1 MTEQT
6 DNETHTVAEN
16 ENHNS
21 KGSSSSSKILI
32 MGLIVLTPIL
42 SVVAYGIY
50 RSQKSQQA
58 EKNYF
63 VGDYEKIYWPKLRG
77 LDFSTGNV
85 KEDLQ
90 ALNGKRVA
98 IPGFVVPLDD
108 ESSQFQEFLLVPSPK
123 ACIHVPPPP
132 PNQMVMVRMKGEN
145 IPKREWG
152 PVWVKGVFRIEEST
166 SGYGKVSFLLLG
178 EDAEKYEMEE

>member
-1 MTEQT
+1 MTEHFDKPEQT
-6 DNETHTVAEN
+6 VDDL
-16 ENHNS
+16 S
-21 KGSSSSSKILI
+21 KSDGNKAAGYSKIIL
-32 MGLIVLTPIL
+32 MGLIVLTPVL
-42 SVVAYGIY
+42 FVTAYGIY
-50 RSQKSQQA
+50 RSQAGQSAKKA
-58 EKNYF
+58 HF
-63 VGDYEKIYWPKLRG
+63 VGDFEKIYWPKLRG
-77 LDFSTGNV
+77 LDFSTGLV

-132 PNQMVMVRMKGEN
+132 PNQMVMVRMKGDN

>member
-1 MTEQT
+1 METNQENQTE
-6 DNETHTVAEN
+6 ETKSAKKLV
-16 ENHNS
+16 
-21 KGSSSSSKILI
+21 I
-32 MGLIVLTPIL
+32 MILIVLTPVI
-42 SVVAYGIY
+42 SVIAYGIY
-50 RSQKSQQA
+50 RSQKNAQ
-58 EKNYF
+58 EGKGFF
-63 VGDYEKIYWPKLRG
+63 VGEYEKVYWPKLRG
-77 LDFSTGNV
+77 LDFTTGLV
-85 KEDLQ
+85 KDDLQ
-90 ALNGKRVA
+90 VLNGKRVA

-108 ESSQFQEFLLVPSPK
+108 EGSQYQEFLLVPSPK

-132 PNQMVMVRMKGEN
+132 PNQMLMVRMKGDN